1 MELKS
6 GVDEEVGGSR
16 TELGER
22 PDNEELFF
30 GLLTLSRFV
39 TKSDRYLPAIFLPYF
54 FPSLISPVF
63 LL

>member
-54 FPSLISPVF
+54 FRA
-63 LL
+63 